1 MKNFIDKCRK
11 LTFEQ
16 IGIILSF
23 IMLLILLSVGI
34 NERYL

>member
-1 MKNFIDKCRK
+1 MKNFIDKCK
-11 LTFEQ
+11 ELTYEQ

-23 IMLLILLSVGI
+23 ILVIILLSVGI